1 MAEVFS
7 QFVSGFS
14 LSVIVQG
21 GVYKTELY
29 KVRVWAVVQWLE
41 NECVCAVVTRHPLC
55 VCVFN
60 SYKGMGKIILVP
72 RRSHHPGKGAL
83 L

>member
-1 MAEVFS
+1 M
-7 QFVSGFS
+7 
-14 LSVIVQG
+14 
-21 GVYKTELY
+21 
-29 KVRVWAVVQWLE
+29 RVWAVVQWLE
-41 NECVCAVVTRHPLC
+41 NNECVCVQWLQDNLC
-55 VCVFN
+55 VCVCVFD